1 MTRSVRASSLE
12 VQRVRGTNDFVP
24 PDEARLRRLA
34 DSLRGVFELYGYRG
48 IATPVLENLDLFLRK
63 SGEEVAAR
71 MYAFT
76 HWNRELCLRP
86 EHTASV
92 MRAYVNHLQDRPL
105 PVRLTYT
112 GPAFRYEKPQRG
124 RYRQY
129 TEVGVECI
137 GGAGPA
143 ADAEILRLATRG
155 LEAAGLRQYRL
166 IVGHLGVV
174 LQLLRQLGIDEH
186 AQALILGS
194 MEPLARRRTDR
205 EAIVGRIMS
214 LVGVGTVASDNGQ
227 LADEDEESLSLPSL
241 LREFG
246 TEGAARVTADLLERA
261 NLSLEAGTRTP
272 EEIVERLL
280 AKASRSDRTGQVE
293 AAVAFILRLN
303 ELVGSPDSALP
314 ALAELLREHDLDTA
328 PLREIEAALELYAAH
343 GGRTSDVTVDLS
355 LGRGLRYY
363 TGLVFEIYHD
373 GASGSLQVCGG
384 GRYDELVRL
393 LGGRDATPAC
403 GFSIGLERLDL
414 ALGQAGR
421 PADAAAVDLL
431 VGPLEAGDLPSAAE
445 LAERLRDAGLSV
457 ELDVRLRGA
466 KGNLRHADR
475 VGIPLVVLVGERE
488 RTRGEV
494 VLRRMAERR
503 EEVVPLAE
511 LVGVAHRAC
520 TEVGRRGTA

>member
-1 MTRSVRASSLE
+1 MRATSLE
-12 VQRVRGTNDFVP
+12 LQRVRGTNDFVP

-34 DSLRGVFELYGYRG
+34 DTLRGVFELYGYQG
-48 IATPVLENLDLFLRK
+48 IVTPILENLDLFLRK

-71 MYAFT
+71 MYTFT

-105 PVRLTYT
+105 PLRLAYT

-155 LEAAGLRQYRL
+155 LERVGLREYRL
-166 IVGHLGVV
+166 VVGHLGVV

-205 EAIVGRIMS
+205 DALVARILS
-214 LVGVGTVASDNGQ
+214 LVGNGPVASGNGQ
-227 LADEDEESLSLPSL
+227 LEEDEESISLPSL

-246 TEGAARVTADLLERA
+246 AEGAARVTADLLQRA
-261 NLSLEAGTRTP
+261 NLSLEAGTRKP
-272 EEIVERLL
+272 DEIVERLL
-280 AKASRSDRTGQVE
+280 AKASRADPTGQVE
-293 AAVAFILRLN
+293 TAVAFILRLN
-303 ELVGSPDSALP
+303 DLGGPPDLALP
-314 ALAELLREHDLDTA
+314 ALADLLREHGLDTA

-343 GGRTSDVTVDLS
+343 GGRTSDVMVDLS

-363 TGLVFEIYHD
+363 TGLVFEIHHD
-373 GASGSLQVCGG
+373 APDGSLQVCGG
-384 GRYDELVRL
+384 GRYDELVRA
-393 LGGRDATPAC
+393 LGGREPTPAC

-414 ALGQAGR
+414 ALG
-421 PADAAAVDLL
+421 PASQPSDEAAVDVL
-431 VGPLEAGDLPSAAE
+431 VAPLEAADLPTAAD
-445 LAERLRDAGLSV
+445 LAERLRDAGQRV
-457 ELDVRLRGA
+457 ELDLRLRGA
-466 KGNLRHADR
+466 RGNLRHADR
-475 VGIPLVVLVGERE
+475 VGISLVVLVGERE
-488 RTRGEV
+488 RAQGEV
-494 VLRRMAERR
+494 VLRWMAERR
-503 EEVVPLAE
+503 EQSVPIGQLVEVATPS
-511 LVGVAHRAC
+511 GVEA
-520 TEVGRRGTA
+520 GQRGTA